1 MRGEWRV
8 ETLADAALAPGS
20 AVTMKFGADDR
31 LSGKA
36 SCNRYSASYETDGDR
51 LSVGPAAATRMACAP
66 PLMQQE
72 ARFLSLLAG
81 VRRWSVAGG
90 ALTLYSE
97 DGARALRARRI

>member
-1 MRGEWRV
+1 
-8 ETLADAALAPGS
+8 
-20 AVTMKFGADDR
+20 MKFGADGR

-36 SCNRYSASYETDGDR
+36 SCNRYGASYETEGDR
-51 LSVGPAAATRMACAP
+51 LSIGPIAATRMACAP

-72 ARFLSLLAG
+72 TRFLSLLAG
-81 VRRWSVAGG
+81 VRRWSVASG

>member
-8 ETLADAALAPGS
+8 ESLADAALAPGS
-20 AVTMKFGADDR
+20 GVTMKFGADGR

-36 SCNRYSASYETDGDR
+36 SRNRYSASYQTDGDR
-51 LSVGPAAATRMACAP
+51 LFVSPAAATRMACAP
-66 PLMQQE
+66 LLMRQE